1 MKAKKQTVSQFA
13 NSFARKNGW
22 ARATKITLIPE
33 GEKIRVTDSKQFG
46 HRKNTTGQ
54 YVPNAYLANFG
65 WKNTFYQHA
74 VYELEIPVSL
84 VEHCTD
90 FAEYPQ

>member
-1 MKAKKQTVSQFA
+1 MKTLQQFA

-22 ARATKITLIPE
+22 GRATEITISDDENLKEPRLGRTVE
-33 GEKIRVTDSKQFG
+33 YGF
-46 HRKNTTGQ
+46 RKNTTGQ

-74 VYELEIPVSL
+74 VCEVIIPQKI
-84 VEHCTD
+84 
-90 FAEYPQ
+90 AEQYR